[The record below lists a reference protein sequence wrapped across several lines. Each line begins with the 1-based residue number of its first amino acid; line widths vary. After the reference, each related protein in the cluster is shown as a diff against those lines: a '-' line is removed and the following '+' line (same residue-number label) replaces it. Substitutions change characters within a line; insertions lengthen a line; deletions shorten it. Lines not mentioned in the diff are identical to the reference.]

1 MDYDW
6 KCSNTGVTGT
16 QFKKQMY
23 MKKKVWHN
31 NKKQSVPVGAEVFRL
46 VDVVAAVPFVIVRE
60 AVEVNGVIVVEF
72 LSGGLDVVLLLV
84 VLTAVTKIV
93 LLSALVKTGK

>member
-1 MDYDW
+1 
-6 KCSNTGVTGT
+6 
-16 QFKKQMY
+16 

-31 NKKQSVPVGAEVFRL
+31 NNKQSVPVGAEVVRL
-46 VDVVAAVPFVIVRE
+46 VDVVASVLFVIVRE

-72 LSGGLDVVLLLV
+72 PSGGLDVVLSLV

-93 LLSALVKTGK
+93 LLSAVVKTGK

>member
-1 MDYDW
+1 
-6 KCSNTGVTGT
+6 
-16 QFKKQMY
+16 

-31 NKKQSVPVGAEVFRL
+31 NNKQSVPVGAEVLRL
-46 VDVVAAVPFVIVRE
+46 VDVVASVLFVIVRE

-72 LSGGLDVVLLLV
+72 LSGGLDVVLSLV

-93 LLSALVKTGK
+93 LLSAVVKTGK

>member
-1 MDYDW
+1 M
-6 KCSNTGVTGT
+6 
-16 QFKKQMY
+16 
-23 MKKKVWHN
+23 KVWHN

-84 VLTAVTKIV
+84 VLTAVSKIV
-93 LLSALVKTGK
+93 LLSAVVKTGK

>member
-1 MDYDW
+1 M
-6 KCSNTGVTGT
+6 
-16 QFKKQMY
+16 
-23 MKKKVWHN
+23 KVWHN

-72 LSGGLDVVLLLV
+72 LSGGLDVVLSLV
-84 VLTAVTKIV
+84 VLTAVSKIV
-93 LLSALVKTGK
+93 LLSAVVKTGK